1 MESDDSV
8 EGGEGR
14 TLRVAGSMDCE
25 TRQGC
30 VSLGMG
36 DVSGIEGRYT
46 EYHAKFAM
54 PDLALPKDTHTRPVC
69 LQWVTA
75 LGQLGQ
81 QKAAMQRAKRGAR
94 GRWKVMI
101 RKGDA
106 EGRASVSLQWVVVLR
121 HIGCAQDAE
130 TEGAQALK
138 GEAGAG
144 EGCRA

>member
-1 MESDDSV
+1 
-8 EGGEGR
+8 
-14 TLRVAGSMDCE
+14 
-25 TRQGC
+25 
-30 VSLGMG
+30 
-36 DVSGIEGRYT
+36 
-46 EYHAKFAM
+46 
-54 PDLALPKDTHTRPVC
+54 
-69 LQWVTA
+69 
-75 LGQLGQ
+75 
-81 QKAAMQRAKRGAR
+81 MQRAKRGAR